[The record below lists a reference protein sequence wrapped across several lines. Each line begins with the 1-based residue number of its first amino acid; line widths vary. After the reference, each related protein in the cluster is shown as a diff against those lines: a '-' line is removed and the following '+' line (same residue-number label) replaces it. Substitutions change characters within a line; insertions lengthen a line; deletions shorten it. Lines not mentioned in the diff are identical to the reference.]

1 MPTAGVDI
9 SGQLAAVNTMAAIRP
24 GDSPISFTSSQV
36 TTGVTANIQ
45 TSVMPNRNGRRMW
58 PITSAQSIWTMD
70 TNIRTQTISVSQ
82 GCRWTV
88 TPGKAR
94 PENTPTA
101 IMVVAWRPR
110 KARPETIRAA
120 RFIGSVLRWNG
131 WHPGTCAEIDYGANP
146 DVYNPIKKSQSPR
159 SIHGRTG

>member
-9 SGQLAAVNTMAAIRP
+9 RGQLAAVSTTATISP
-24 GDSPISFTSSQV
+24 GDRPVSLTSSQV
-36 TTGVTANIQ
+36 RTGVAASIQ
-45 TSVMPNRNGRRMW
+45 TSAVPKRNGRRIW
-58 PITSAQSIWTMD
+58 PATSAQSIWTMD

-82 GCRWTV
+82 GCRWIV
-88 TPGKAR
+88 TPGNAN

-120 RFIGSVLRWNG
+120 GFIAAVLR
-131 WHPGTCAEIDYGANP
+131 
-146 DVYNPIKKSQSPR
+146 
-159 SIHGRTG
+159 